1 MVLIAIAG
9 QLQKTWSAARQTRL
23 ATAVLVCLT
32 LSGIGPSRSQDQ
44 PGLNVPGLDAPWER
58 TADGR
63 VLIPVLG
70 QVLAFPGCGDCLR
83 FAEFISSNGPAGRE
97 AKRGIKLYEAI
108 DHPSQLRRFLEGA
121 TSVMIRLSNIWDRS
135 TQPFDYLGRFDPRSV
150 PQAADLYLT
159 VRVQERSSQ
168 GARAADHLEAALL
181 AAMQRRSA
189 SDEAEFTKIVGTE
202 QSLEVPRDRYMIVSQ
217 RSADNDARGLPLYA
231 RCSPILG
238 FCEVGS
244 LGPPFSYAL
253 RSDVRFYYSFSTE
266 QIPLSDFRSKHE
278 ALRAALASLIVDRA
292 NMEQKP

>member
-1 MVLIAIAG
+1 MATRSHYLLWWAQWAK
-9 QLQKTWSAARQTRL
+9 LRQVRL
-23 ATAVLVCLT
+23 KAAVLLCLT
-32 LSGIGPSRSQDQ
+32 LVGMSPSRGQIVPGPSAPD
-44 PGLNVPGLDAPWER
+44 LDTPWER

-83 FAEFISSNGPAGRE
+83 FAEFVSSNGPAGRE

-108 DHPSQLRRFLEGA
+108 DHPGQLRRFLEGA
-121 TSVMIRLSNIWDRS
+121 SSVMIKLSNTWVRS
-135 TQPFDYLGRFDPRSV
+135 IQPFDYLGRFDPRSV
-150 PQAADLYLT
+150 PQASDLYLT
-159 VRVQERSSQ
+159 VRVKEGSNDS
-168 GARAADHLEAALL
+168 ARAVDHLETALR

-189 SDEAEFTKIVGTE
+189 TDEADFTKVIGTD

-278 ALRAALASLIVDRA
+278 ALKAALASLIVDRA
-292 NMEQKP
+292 NMEQK